1 MKEKE
6 EIKRQ
11 TDKLKKQHQKD
22 KQKERQKEN
31 EITKIIQGKKYQR
44 WQFKH
49 QETVA
54 HVSDKDQQIKD
65 LKIEP
70 QKEKDTRKILLKDNV
85 EMSAKINTKQIILK
99 QKEQER
105 RKGRTSPMRLKKKQI
120 KPREKIYRK
129 PKIETQNKRTKKQ

>member
-1 MKEKE
+1 M
-6 EIKRQ
+6 
-11 TDKLKKQHQKD
+11 
-22 KQKERQKEN
+22 
-31 EITKIIQGKKYQR
+31 
-44 WQFKH
+44 
-49 QETVA
+49 A

-105 RKGRTSPMRLKKKQI
+105 RKGRTSPMRLKKK
-120 KPREKIYRK
+120 
-129 PKIETQNKRTKKQ
+129 